1 VSRPAAPVASG
12 TRAPPRRRPVA
23 RIVLLA
29 GLALAFVGFTAL
41 GYWQMERRA
50 WKHDLIERV
59 DARVHAPPVAPPGPD
74 QWSTISAARDE
85 YRRVTV
91 SGRYLDGADSRVQA
105 VTSIGAGFWLISP
118 LRLDDGSLVLVNR
131 GFVAPDWSPPPP
143 RAAAESADIRITG
156 LLRLSEPGGGFLRR
170 NAPAQGRWYSRDVPA
185 IAAAHGLRQVAPY
198 FIDADADSA
207 GGSASAGGREGPV
220 GGLTVIGFRD
230 HHLQYALTWFA
241 LALMVVLAAWRV
253 WHEDRRRPPTPR
265 RSADAGQADDSRD

>member
-1 VSRPAAPVASG
+1 MPVVSDTRTPA
-12 TRAPPRRRPVA
+12 RRRPVA

-29 GLALAFVGFTAL
+29 GLAFAFVGFIAL
-41 GYWQMERRA
+41 GVWQIERRA

-74 QWSTISAARDE
+74 RWSTISAARDE

-91 SGRYLDGADSRVQA
+91 SGRFLDDADTRVQA

-131 GFVAPDWSPPPP
+131 GFVAPGWSPSS
-143 RAAAESADIRITG
+143 RATAESADIRIAG

-185 IAAAHGLRQVAPY
+185 IAAAHGLRRVAPY
-198 FIDADADSA
+198 FIDADAASA
-207 GGSASAGGREGPV
+207 GGSASAGGRDGPV
-220 GGLTVIGFRD
+220 GGLTVIRFRD

-253 WHEDRRRPPTPR
+253 WYEDRRRPPTPM
-265 RSADAGQADDSRD
+265 RSADAGQADDRRD

>member
-1 VSRPAAPVASG
+1 MSRPAAPAQAD
-12 TRAPPRRRPVA
+12 THAPVRRRPVA

-29 GLALAFVGFTAL
+29 GLAFAFVGFIAL
-41 GYWQMERRA
+41 GLWQIERRA
-50 WKHDLIERV
+50 WKQDLIQRV
-59 DARVHAPPVAPPGPD
+59 DARVNAPPMAPPGPG

-91 SGRYLDGADSRVQA
+91 SGRFLDGADSRVQA

-118 LRLDDGSLVLVNR
+118 LRLDEGSLILVNR
-131 GFVAPDWSPPPP
+131 GFVAPGWSPPS

-170 NAPAQGRWYSRDVPA
+170 NAPEQGRWYSRDVPA
-185 IAAAHGLRQVAPY
+185 IAAAHSLQRVAPY
-198 FIDADADSA
+198 FIDADAGSA
-207 GGSASAGGREGPV
+207 GGRASAGGRDGPV
-220 GGLTVIGFRD
+220 GGLTVIRFRD

-253 WHEDRRRPPTPR
+253 WREDRRRPPTPT
-265 RSADAGQADDSRD
+265 RSADAGQIDHRRD